1 MGLATTIVAL
11 AGKPVGATAISLLV
25 VVGALQGIKSLLRF
39 INGVYIYFIRP
50 GKDLKKLGEW
60 AVVTGATDGIGL
72 AYAKHLAKLGI
83 NIVLISRTQSKL
95 DTAAAEIQQKSKVKT
110 ITVAADFGKAD
121 AALWA
126 KIKAAV
132 EPLQVGVLVNNV
144 GLSYDHAE
152 YLDAL
157 DDQLVDD
164 LININIQATNKMT
177 RIVIPGMKTRKKGA
191 IVNIGSA
198 AATVAPSGPLY
209 AIYAG
214 TKAYVDMFS
223 KSLDLEYSAWN
234 ISVQNQA
241 PAYVATKMSKIKKP
255 TMDAP
260 SPAVWVAS
268 AVKHIGYEPTS
279 CPYWYHGGMWAAVT
293 DTPLY
298 FTNLY
303 LLEFHKFLRSLYYRK
318 VAKEAAKAK
327 AT

>member
-1 MGLATTIVAL
+1 MGLSTAIVSL
-11 AGKPVGATAISLLV
+11 AESPIGAGVITLLAFVGAVQGLSSLARFLR
-25 VVGALQGIKSLLRF
+25 GI
-39 INGVYIYFIRP
+39 YIYFIRP
-50 GKDLKKLGEW
+50 GKNLKKLGEW

-72 AYAKHLAKLGI
+72 AYAKQLGKLGL
-83 NIVLISRTQSKL
+83 NVLLISRTQSKL
-95 DTAAAEIQQKSKVKT
+95 DNAAEDVKKFKVQVKT
-110 ITVAADFGKAD
+110 LAVDFSKAD
-121 AALWA
+121 ATAWA
-126 KIKAAV
+126 KIKETI

-144 GLSYDHAE
+144 GVSYDHAE
-152 YLDAL
+152 YLDKI

-164 LININIQATNKMT
+164 LIQVNIQATNKMT
-177 RIVIPGMKTRKKGA
+177 RAVLPQMKSRKKGA

-223 KSLDLEYSAWN
+223 KSLDLECKADN

-255 TMDAP
+255 TLDAP

-279 CPYWYHGGMWAAVT
+279 CPYWYHGAMWAAVT
-293 DTPLY
+293 DTPL
-298 FTNLY
+298 FLTNLY
-303 LLEFHKFLRSLYYRK
+303 LLKFHIFLRQLYLRK
-318 VAKEAAKAK
+318 LAKEQKK
-327 AT
+327 N